1 MFRCPIAEFQWVVIR
16 DGLKW
21 FSYPWSMQDFS
32 ENFLTEWEKSEISV
46 MWFLFGAIL
55 WILWFN
61 RNDCVFNNLVIFSP
75 RAVIFRMVA
84 ARTEDK
90 VALEGM
96 VDAIKAQAAAEL
108 DSNIREGH
116 PVTKIWY
123 QANAIQFLFP
133 INQKHHAIC
142 RFASR

>member
-75 RAVIFRMVA
+75 VLSYLDYFCFSSIGWWRRGR
-84 ARTEDK
+84 RTRLRWK
-90 VALEGM
+90 GWLM
-96 VDAIKAQAAAEL
+96 QSKLKQRR
-108 DSNIREGH
+108 S
-116 PVTKIWY
+116 
-123 QANAIQFLFP
+123 
-133 INQKHHAIC
+133 
-142 RFASR
+142 